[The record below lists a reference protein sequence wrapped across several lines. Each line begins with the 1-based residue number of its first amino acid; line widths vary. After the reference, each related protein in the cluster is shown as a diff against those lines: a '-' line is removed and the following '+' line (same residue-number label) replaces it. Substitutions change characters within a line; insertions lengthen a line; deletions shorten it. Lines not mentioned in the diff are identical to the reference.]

1 MAIETWE
8 AVLLG
13 VLLLL
18 LLLWFGPGVRQ
29 AVKNTRRGSAQEW
42 LGVLVPVGLVALFVV
57 LLIAMVR

>member
-13 VLLLL
+13 VLVLL
-18 LLLWFGPGVRQ
+18 LLLWFGPGVRH

-42 LGVLVPVGLVALFVV
+42 LGVLVPVGLVALFVM